1 MHFFKLLLRI
11 FDALFD
17 CFDHQQ
23 DHQDESARERA
34 SGNDQEPAV
43 FDVRKP

>member
-1 MHFFKLLLRI
+1 MPFFKLLLRI
-11 FDALFD
+11 FDSSLCSTALTM
-17 CFDHQQ
+17 
-23 DHQDESARERA
+23 QDESARERA